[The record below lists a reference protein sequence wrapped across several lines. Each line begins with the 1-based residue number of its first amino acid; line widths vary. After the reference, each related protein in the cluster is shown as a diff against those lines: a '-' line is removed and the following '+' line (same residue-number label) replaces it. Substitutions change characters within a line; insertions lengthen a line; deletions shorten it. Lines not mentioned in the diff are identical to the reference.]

1 LLGSDFSLAE
11 IHKLYAC
18 HDLLL
23 EHKEALFNHLS
34 QRWSD
39 LFSARFDVLLYDLT
53 STYFECD
60 AQPHLDKEDDKRRFG
75 YSRDKRP
82 DCLQVVIALIITP
95 EGFPLAYEV
104 LPGNTSDKTTLED
117 FMSHIETRYGKA
129 QRIWIMDRGIPTE
142 EVLQKMRAS
151 KPPVSYLV
159 GTPKG
164 RLSKLEADLLKE
176 PWQEARQG
184 VTVKLLP
191 QDGELYV
198 LARSEERVS
207 KERAMR
213 GRSLKKLWKRLEQL
227 QHMELTRDAL
237 LLKLGAAQKEYPAAW
252 RLVEITL
259 PAPESTPA
267 GGLASQNKK
276 PQKPKTK
283 DKDKKP
289 PASAK
294 TPVLE
299 LASSWTYRLR
309 RDKLRILRRREGR
322 YLLRSNLTGQSP
334 AELWELYM
342 QLVQIEQAFKELKH
356 DLSIRPIHHQLQERI
371 EAHIFISFLS
381 YCLQVTLKARLRSVA
396 GGLTPRTAL
405 EKFAGMQLIDVRM
418 PTTDMREVLLT
429 RYTQPDKDLQLL
441 LTQMNLTLPDQPPPR
456 ITTIPN
462 QPL

>member
-1 LLGSDFSLAE
+1 MG
-11 IHKLYAC
+11 
-18 HDLLL
+18 
-23 EHKEALFNHLS
+23 
-34 QRWSD
+34 
-39 LFSARFDVLLYDLT
+39 
-53 STYFECD
+53 
-60 AQPHLDKEDDKRRFG
+60 
-75 YSRDKRP
+75 
-82 DCLQVVIALIITP
+82 
-95 EGFPLAYEV
+95 
-104 LPGNTSDKTTLED
+104 
-117 FMSHIETRYGKA
+117 HIEKRYGKA

-142 EVLQKMRAS
+142 EVLEKMRAS
-151 KPPVSYLV
+151 QPPVSYLV

-164 RLSKLEADLLKE
+164 RLGKLEADLLKE

-198 LARSEERVS
+198 LARSAERVS

-213 GRSLKKLWKRLEQL
+213 RRSLKRLWERLKQL
-227 QHMELTRDAL
+227 QHMALTRDAL

-259 PAPESTPA
+259 PAPEASPT
-267 GGLASQNKK
+267 GGLASQNNK
-276 PQKPKTK
+276 PKRPKTK
-283 DKDKKP
+283 SKDQKS

-294 TPVLE
+294 TPTPE
-299 LASSWTYRLR
+299 PAPSWTYRLR
-309 RDKLRILRRREGR
+309 RDKLRVARRREGR

-334 AELWELYM
+334 LELWEHYM

-356 DLSIRPIHHQLQERI
+356 DLSIRPIHHQLQERV

-381 YCLQVTLKARLRSVA
+381 YCLQVTLKARLRPLA

-418 PTTDMREVLLT
+418 PTTDGREVQLT
-429 RYTQPDKDLQLL
+429 RHTQPDKDLQLL

-456 ITTIPN
+456 ITTLPHT
-462 QPL
+462 PL